1 MKDILLNT
9 SHAKTVRALLHFRQ
23 DSSFPHPD
31 GDLNVNGEQ
40 RLLSSKKKKKKRRL
54 KQKLSEEFMH
64 YISDFVKSYDSFF
77 VRNRPNFYLF

>member
-40 RLLSSKKKKKKRRL
+40 RLLSSKKKKKKKKAQAKVVRRIHAL
-54 KQKLSEEFMH
+54 HLRFCE
-64 YISDFVKSYDSFF
+64 II
-77 VRNRPNFYLF
+77 